1 MKEKYTE
8 LENLKNVNIQALQKE
23 LALQRR
29 KFDDL
34 KSKSSKKRAMMQSLQ
49 DKHDEVS
56 KIMVINTQI
65 PGTS

>member
-1 MKEKYTE
+1 MEEKYTE

-29 KFDDL
+29 KLDDL
-34 KSKSSKKRAMMQSLQ
+34 KSKSSKKREMMQSLQ

-56 KIMVINTQI
+56 KIMVINT
-65 PGTS
+65 